1 MKSSA
6 RNIELKSVDDLFAT
20 EEIREDAQREKVQ
33 NIPLEE
39 LHPFKNHPF
48 KVKDDEEMNTLIE
61 SIQTQGILSPMIVR
75 PIEDTD
81 EYEVVSGH
89 RRLHAAQKAGITE
102 VPALI
107 YALDRDAAAI
117 AVVDSNLH
125 REHILPSEKAFAYKL
140 KRDAMAHQGRTS
152 PQLGEKSLTVEKI
165 GAEAGDSKNQ
175 VLRYI
180 RLTHLIPELLDLMDE
195 GKIALMV
202 GEALS
207 YLGDKEQY
215 AVLEQCETND
225 CTPSYAQAIEMKK
238 WYQGGN
244 LTVENISEI
253 LSREKANQRETIKIP
268 TEKIRKYAPNADAK
282 QLEDFILKACEHY
295 RKFLIRQR
303 NRDER

>member
-1 MKSSA
+1 MQDTKKEGDKMKNTMKKPVA
-6 RNIELKSVDDLFAT
+6 IPVEKLRPFAG
-20 EEIREDAQREKVQ
+20 
-33 NIPLEE
+33 
-39 LHPFKNHPF
+39 HPF
-48 KVKDDEEMNTLIE
+48 KVRDDAEMNTLIE
-61 SIQTQGILSPMIVR
+61 SIQMQGVLSPLIVR
-75 PIEDTD
+75 PIENTD
-81 EYEVVSGH
+81 EYEVISGH

-268 TEKIRKYAPNADAK
+268 TEKIRKYTPNADAK